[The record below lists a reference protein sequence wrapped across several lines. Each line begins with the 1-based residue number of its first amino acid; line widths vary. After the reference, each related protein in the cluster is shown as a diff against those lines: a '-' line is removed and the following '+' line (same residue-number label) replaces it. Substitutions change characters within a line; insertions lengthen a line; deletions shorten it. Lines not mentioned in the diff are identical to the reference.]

1 MKKDLWIVALS
12 GLQYGYNTSI
22 IAGALLFV
30 TQVFSLTPI
39 QQGVVTSITL
49 FGAVVASAFAGTLAD
64 RIGRRSSLGLS
75 VLCFVAG
82 CALSMLANNPSVLLA
97 GRLFV
102 GLGSGLATIVAPLY
116 LVEAAPPEIRGKA
129 ANLNQIG
136 ISLGS
141 LLAFGAGYLFGKHGD
156 WRLMFGVG
164 IIPAL
169 VQWVG
174 LFFVQEIRVQRQQ
187 FAWKELIA
195 PEYRARLRLGL
206 ALMVFQALCGV
217 SALMY
222 FAPQLFQSVGVDTQ
236 AALRAGVALSI
247 GYTLAIFASSWLVDR
262 LGRRRLLLLSLV
274 GIVAGLGIAS
284 VAPVT
289 GIALACAAYGLG
301 VGPVPPLVVGE
312 FSPDALRSHAMT
324 VVGLG
329 GWATNYLVVLTCLP
343 LTHRFGLGPVFA
355 VYAAFCLMAF
365 MLVLRKLPETKQ
377 KSLAEIDELFRTGDH

>member
-30 TQVFSLTPI
+30 TQAFSLSPV

-82 CALSMLANNPSVLLA
+82 CLLSMLAKNPYILLT

-102 GLGSGLATIVAPLY
+102 GFGAGFSTIVAPLY
-116 LVEAAPPEIRGKA
+116 LIEVAPPEVRGKA
-129 ANLNQIG
+129 TNLNQIG
-136 ISLGS
+136 ISVGS
-141 LLAFGAGYLFGKHGD
+141 LLAFGGGYVFGRHGD

-164 IIPAL
+164 IIPAI

-174 LFFVQEIRVQRQQ
+174 LFFVQESRVQRQQ
-187 FAWKELIA
+187 FTWKELLA

-217 SALMY
+217 TALMF

-262 LGRRRLLLLSLV
+262 LGRRRLLLLSLI
-274 GIVAGLGIAS
+274 GIVAGLGMAGFGGA
-284 VAPVT
+284 VVPGV
-289 GIALACAAYGLG
+289 ALACAAYALGL
-301 VGPVPPLVVGE
+301 GPVPPLVIGE

-324 VVGLG
+324 VAGLA
-329 GWATNYLVVLTCLP
+329 GWVTNYFIVLTCFP
-343 LTHRFGLGPVFA
+343 LIAQLGLAPVFA
-355 VYAAFCLMAF
+355 MYAAFCLIGF
-365 MLVLRKLPETKQ
+365 VLVLRKLPETKQ
-377 KSLAEIDELFRTGDH
+377 KSLAEIDELFRTR